1 MAQERVKSTIS
12 KKKIIQKK
20 KNTKRSSSYTKQ
32 RRGLSSSYIFNLPSA
47 QKLKSKAQS
56 LPHVPPST
64 DPAQPP
70 TRPPPSGALYGIFSL
85 RIPDPPRDETRGLRR
100 RAGRPGTPWNG
111 VCGCSALH
119 DCTIL
124 TILTKTNA
132 FKLLR
137 GRASYSRLREQR
149 KEGR

>member
-64 DPAQPP
+64 DPA
-70 TRPPPSGALYGIFSL
+70 ALYGIFSL

-100 RAGRPGTPWNG
+100 RAGRLGTPWNG